1 MNEISAPVSPQNKL
15 IRVLIVD
22 DHPLFRRGVHNL
34 LEAEKDMLP
43 SGEVGSIPEAQAW
56 LNKNQVDVVLLDHK
70 LPGINGISGLPKLL
84 ETQVDLQIIVFTVG
98 DSNEDF
104 RQAIRSGACGYL
116 LKDAPPERLLEAV
129 RMAAHHE
136 CRISKQMM
144 RSLCRGGN
152 SRNGVSQ
159 MGLSS
164 TLWPERHTLEQD
176 AVTERERE
184 VLNCL
189 CQGLSNKE
197 IARELGL
204 SPNTVRNYL
213 QRLQERFEI
222 RNRVQLALLAQERGY
237 IKGNQA

>member
-1 MNEISAPVSPQNKL
+1 MNETSYQSPQEKL

-34 LEAEKDMLP
+34 LEAEKDIQP
-43 SGEVGSIPEAQAW
+43 SGEVGSIPEAQEW
-56 LNKNQVDVVLLDHK
+56 LNQQAVDVVLLDHN
-70 LPGINGISGLPKLL
+70 LPGINGISGLPRLL
-84 ETQVDLQIIVFTVG
+84 ETQTELQIIILTVG

-104 RQAIRSGACGYL
+104 RQAIRAGACGYL

-129 RMAAHHE
+129 RMASNHE
-136 CRISKQMM
+136 CRISKRMM
-144 RSLCRGGN
+144 RNLCRGGN
-152 SRNGVSQ
+152 DKAPQ
-159 MGLSS
+159 LELSPA
-164 TLWPERHTLEQD
+164 LWPEQHTLEQD
-176 AVTERERE
+176 TVTERERE
-184 VLNCL
+184 LLNRL

-237 IKGNQA
+237 I